1 LVNSSFLLQTL
12 KFSPDNIRTALV
24 CSKCDDVFQ
33 KEFPVDLEGQTVEFK
48 CPVCGTLGEAD
59 LPYKSVDEREEIKE
73 RLEEV
78 EEDAEIIDEGFEET
92 EYSS

>member
-1 LVNSSFLLQTL
+1 MANSSFLLQTI
-12 KFSPDNIRTALV
+12 KFSPDNIRTDLV
-24 CSKCDDVFQ
+24 CSRRDDVFQ